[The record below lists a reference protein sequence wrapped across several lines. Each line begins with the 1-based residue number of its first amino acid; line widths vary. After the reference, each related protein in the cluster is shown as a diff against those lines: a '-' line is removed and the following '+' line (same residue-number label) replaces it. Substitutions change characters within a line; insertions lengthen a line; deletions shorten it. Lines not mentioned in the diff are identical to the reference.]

1 MGTAGW
7 TGRGPRRGRRG
18 LPPAMAG
25 GKGGSGKVPIKD
37 MKAALVAA
45 GWDTSDCFE
54 RADLEQ
60 KFALLSPEQQGVTA
74 AAGGPTPGA
83 ALSSLRRLRDVS
95 SALI

>member
-1 MGTAGW
+1 VA
-7 TGRGPRRGRRG
+7 
-18 LPPAMAG
+18 LAG
-25 GKGGSGKVPIKD
+25 GKGKGGGGKVPIKD

-60 KFALLSPEQQGVTA
+60 KFALLSPEQQAFTA

-83 ALSSLRRLRDVS
+83 ALSSLRPLRDVS
-95 SALI
+95 SALIGTSSRQKSRDV